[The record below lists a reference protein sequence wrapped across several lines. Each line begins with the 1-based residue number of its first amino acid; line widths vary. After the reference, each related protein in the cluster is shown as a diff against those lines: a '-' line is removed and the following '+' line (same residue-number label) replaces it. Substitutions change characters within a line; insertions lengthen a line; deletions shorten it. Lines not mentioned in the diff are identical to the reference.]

1 MITTKET
8 TTGHYKSLIN
18 ILGRKYIRS
27 KIESPY
33 DFINIASK
41 GISAQVILNF
51 RNHFNI
57 PRDSAA
63 EMLNVSSPTIYRWIR
78 QNKKLDRNFTVQLL
92 ELADMFLY
100 GTEVF
105 QDQETFFKWMKLPNT
120 ALGGIEP
127 QELIEFPGGIDKVR
141 SLLGRIEYGVYS

>member
-63 EMLNVSSPTIYRWIR
+63 GLLNVSSPTIYRWIR

-141 SLLGRIEYGVYS
+141 ALLGRIEYGVYS

>member
-18 ILGRKYIRS
+18 ILGRKYIKS

-120 ALGGIEP
+120 ALGGLEP

>member
-120 ALGGIEP
+120 ALGGLEP

-141 SLLGRIEYGVYS
+141 ALLGRIEYGVYS

>member
-8 TTGHYKSLIN
+8 TTEHYKSLIN

-120 ALGGIEP
+120 ALGGLEP

-141 SLLGRIEYGVYS
+141 ALLGRIEYGVYS

>member
-8 TTGHYKSLIN
+8 TTEHYKSLIN
-18 ILGRKYIRS
+18 ILGRKYIRF

-120 ALGGIEP
+120 ALGGLEP

-141 SLLGRIEYGVYS
+141 ALLGRIEYGVYS